1 MPQPHSLG
9 AFGQDGQRKLI
20 QSESCQGGT
29 GSGKET
35 QPHWRVQRSS
45 RLSNTSLTSTLGP
58 PTAETTALSAGGR
71 EGCRPHRGPPLDRIL
86 DDHTLGWTWWQRGE
100 DHHFLSMFCRLGA
113 GQLCIYHPMSSFQSS
128 HWIRMSYF
136 HFTNEKAE
144 ARRSHLFT

>member
-45 RLSNTSLTSTLGP
+45 CLSNISLTSTLGP
-58 PTAETTALSAGGR
+58 PTAETTVLSAGGP
-71 EGCRPHRGPPLDRIL
+71 GRPRRGPPLDRIL
-86 DDHTLGWTWWQRGE
+86 DDHTHTGVDSGGGVGRPPLPKHVLQ
-100 DHHFLSMFCRLGA
+100 A
-113 GQLCIYHPMSSFQSS
+113 GRRAALHLSS
-128 HWIRMSYF
+128 HVILPGKPLDTYELFPF
-136 HFTNEKAE
+136 HK
-144 ARRSHLFT
+144 